1 MRASFD
7 SKSTETEYVTKLQK
21 SYSLVQEEHLMGDD
35 KNMMIFGWKLSL
47 ILEFIFSS
55 LFLHF
60 FFIFLFDEITLDC
73 NEISIKIVKHSTL
86 IAHHM
91 HISIF

>member
-35 KNMMIFGWKLSL
+35 KKNDDIW
-47 ILEFIFSS
+47 LEIVSYFEIYFFFIFSS
-55 LFLHF
+55 FFYLMKLH
-60 FFIFLFDEITLDC
+60 L
-73 NEISIKIVKHSTL
+73 IVMRL
-86 IAHHM
+86 V
-91 HISIF
+91 